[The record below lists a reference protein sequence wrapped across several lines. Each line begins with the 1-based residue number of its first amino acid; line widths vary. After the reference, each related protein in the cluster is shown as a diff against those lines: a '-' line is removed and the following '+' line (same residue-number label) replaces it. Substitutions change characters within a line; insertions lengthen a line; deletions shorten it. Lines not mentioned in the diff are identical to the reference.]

1 MKISKAELRKI
12 ISEELDI
19 LLEGDRGEGSMAV
32 NQLNNISQMTGE
44 LADLVDDSDDLDEW
58 VEAKITKAHD
68 YLNTVLNHL
77 SADVLDLGPQVDR
90 DTFDRMKGIATRR
103 ANPKLRYKESKTNE
117 N

>member
-44 LADLVDDSDDLDEW
+44 LADLIDDSDDLDEW
-58 VEAKITKAHD
+58 VESKITKAHD

-77 SADVLDLGPQVDR
+77 SAEGVDP
-90 DTFDRMKGIATRR
+90 DFMPLKEGIQSTSLAKSQK
-103 ANPKLRYKESKTNE
+103 NGEHTNE
-117 N
+117 NQKK